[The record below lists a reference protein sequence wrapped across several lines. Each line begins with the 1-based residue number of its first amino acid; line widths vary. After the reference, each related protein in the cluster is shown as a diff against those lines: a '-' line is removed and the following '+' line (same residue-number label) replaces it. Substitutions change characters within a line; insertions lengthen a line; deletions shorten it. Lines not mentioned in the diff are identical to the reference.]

1 MLVKAGWTPYFVN
14 FMFDI
19 LPGRQFQR
27 RELMVDEICRVY
39 STLVTN
45 DVRRPRSPAWNAW
58 LPRFFGCFDFPVYK
72 NEKVSLREV
81 IVNCGLHFN
90 GLYFISPRSRLGCS
104 LGEHFAANEIRYYGH
119 GRPLHRIHVT
129 EMTYGDMTDYAL
141 KAYKNGRISYD
152 DVLVL
157 PRSLSELPKR

>member
-1 MLVKAGWTPYFVN
+1 MISSIDTHQQQRDIYSDTNRHTLIYRQMNIDGYSTWTRMLVKAGWTPYFVN
-14 FMFDI
+14 FMFET

-72 NEKVSLREV
+72 NEKVSLRE
-81 IVNCGLHFN
+81 
-90 GLYFISPRSRLGCS
+90 
-104 LGEHFAANEIRYYGH
+104 
-119 GRPLHRIHVT
+119 
-129 EMTYGDMTDYAL
+129 
-141 KAYKNGRISYD
+141 
-152 DVLVL
+152 
-157 PRSLSELPKR
+157 